1 MIDQILDY
9 NIMSP
14 LMGDGYKAGEVTDG
28 LSPKRPCN
36 LG

>member
-9 NIMSP
+9 NILSP
-14 LMGDGYKAGEVTDG
+14 LMGDGYKVGGVTDG
-28 LSPKRPCN
+28 LSAKRPCD